1 MTNLIDQIDA
11 ASLRDDVP
19 AFRAGDTLRVHVR
32 VVEGSR
38 TRTQVFQGVVIARQG
53 GGVRETFTIRKISFG
68 VGVERTFPVHTPIIE
83 RIEVVTRG
91 DVTIIPVV
99 EERLVLTRQL
109 YLREEIHIRRV
120 ERRETAEVPVETRK
134 QVATIERLPADEDNP
149 IPPTNP
155 DQFPRKG

>member
-1 MTNLIDQIDA
+1 MPDDPRTDMLPLVEEQLSVTKQRVLTGRVRIATQTETIDH
-11 ASLRDDVP
+11 LLP
-19 AFRAGDTLRVHVR
+19 AELTREEVEVVR
-32 VVEGSR
+32 VPVDRRLDSVPDMTTEG
-38 TRTQVFQGVVIARQG
+38 
-53 GGVRETFTIRKISFG
+53 
-68 VGVERTFPVHTPIIE
+68 
-83 RIEVVTRG
+83 
-91 DVTIIPVV
+91 DLTIIPVV

-134 QVATIERLPADEDNP
+134 QVATIERLPANEDNP

>member
-1 MTNLIDQIDA
+1 MPDEP
-11 ASLRDDVP
+11 DDIIPVIQEQLGVSVE
-19 AFRAGDTLRVHVR
+19 RRLAGRVR
-32 VVEGSR
+32 VSV
-38 TRTQVFQGVVIARQG
+38 RTQTDESLVPVDLTQVDVA
-53 GGVRETFTIRKISFG
+53 
-68 VGVERTFPVHTPIIE
+68 VERVPVNRAVDTAP
-83 RIEVVTRG
+83 EVVTRG

-99 EERLVLTRQL
+99 EERLVVTRQL

>member
-1 MTNLIDQIDA
+1 MPDEP
-11 ASLRDDVP
+11 DDIIPVIQEQLGVSVE
-19 AFRAGDTLRVHVR
+19 RRLAGRVR
-32 VVEGSR
+32 VSV
-38 TRTQVFQGVVIARQG
+38 RTQTDESLVPVDLTQVDVA
-53 GGVRETFTIRKISFG
+53 
-68 VGVERTFPVHTPIIE
+68 VERVPVNRAVDTAP
-83 RIEVVTRG
+83 EVVTRG

-149 IPPTNP
+149 LPSTNP

>member
-1 MTNLIDQIDA
+1 MPDEP
-11 ASLRDDVP
+11 DDIIPVIQEQVGVSVE
-19 AFRAGDTLRVHVR
+19 RRLAGRVR
-32 VVEGSR
+32 VSV
-38 TRTQVFQGVVIARQG
+38 RTQTDESLVPVDLTQVDVA
-53 GGVRETFTIRKISFG
+53 
-68 VGVERTFPVHTPIIE
+68 VERVPVNRAIDTAP
-83 RIEVVTRG
+83 EVVTRG

-149 IPPTNP
+149 ILPTNP

>member
-1 MTNLIDQIDA
+1 MPDEP
-11 ASLRDDVP
+11 DDIIPVIQEQVGVSVE
-19 AFRAGDTLRVHVR
+19 RRLAGRVR
-32 VVEGSR
+32 VSV
-38 TRTQVFQGVVIARQG
+38 RTQTDESLVPVDLTQVDVA
-53 GGVRETFTIRKISFG
+53 
-68 VGVERTFPVHTPIIE
+68 VERVPVNRAIDTAP
-83 RIEVVTRG
+83 EVVTRG

>member
-1 MTNLIDQIDA
+1 MPDKP
-11 ASLRDDVP
+11 DDIIPVIQEQLGVSVE
-19 AFRAGDTLRVHVR
+19 RRLAGRVR
-32 VVEGSR
+32 VSV
-38 TRTQVFQGVVIARQG
+38 RTQTDESLVPVDLTQVDVA
-53 GGVRETFTIRKISFG
+53 
-68 VGVERTFPVHTPIIE
+68 VERVPVNRAVDTAP
-83 RIEVVTRG
+83 EVVTRG

-149 IPPTNP
+149 IPSTNP

>member
-1 MTNLIDQIDA
+1 MPDEP
-11 ASLRDDVP
+11 DDIIPVIQEQLGVSVE
-19 AFRAGDTLRVHVR
+19 RRLAGRVR
-32 VVEGSR
+32 VSV
-38 TRTQVFQGVVIARQG
+38 RTQTDESLVPVDLTQVDVA
-53 GGVRETFTIRKISFG
+53 
-68 VGVERTFPVHTPIIE
+68 VERVPVNRAIDTAP
-83 RIEVVTRG
+83 EVVTRG

>member
-1 MTNLIDQIDA
+1 MPDEP
-11 ASLRDDVP
+11 DDIIPVIQEQLGVSVE
-19 AFRAGDTLRVHVR
+19 RRLAGRVR
-32 VVEGSR
+32 VSV
-38 TRTQVFQGVVIARQG
+38 RTQTDESLVPVDLTQVDVA
-53 GGVRETFTIRKISFG
+53 
-68 VGVERTFPVHTPIIE
+68 VERVPVNRAVDTAP
-83 RIEVVTRG
+83 EVVTRG

-99 EERLVLTRQL
+99 EERLILTRQL

>member
-1 MTNLIDQIDA
+1 MPDEP
-11 ASLRDDVP
+11 DDIIPVIQEQLGVSVE
-19 AFRAGDTLRVHVR
+19 RRLAGRVR
-32 VVEGSR
+32 VSV
-38 TRTQVFQGVVIARQG
+38 RTQTDESLVPVDLTQVDVA
-53 GGVRETFTIRKISFG
+53 
-68 VGVERTFPVHTPIIE
+68 VERVPVNRAVDTAP
-83 RIEVVTRG
+83 EVVTRG

-134 QVATIERLPADEDNP
+134 QVATIERLPANEDNP

>member
-1 MTNLIDQIDA
+1 MPDEP
-11 ASLRDDVP
+11 DDIIPVIQEQLGVSVE
-19 AFRAGDTLRVHVR
+19 RRLAGRVR
-32 VVEGSR
+32 VSV
-38 TRTQVFQGVVIARQG
+38 RTQTDESLVPVDLTQVDVA
-53 GGVRETFTIRKISFG
+53 
-68 VGVERTFPVHTPIIE
+68 VERVPVNRAIDTAP
-83 RIEVVTRG
+83 EVVTRG

-149 IPPTNP
+149 LPSTNP

>member
-1 MTNLIDQIDA
+1 MPDKP
-11 ASLRDDVP
+11 DDIIPVIQEQVGVSVE
-19 AFRAGDTLRVHVR
+19 RRLAGRVR
-32 VVEGSR
+32 VSV
-38 TRTQVFQGVVIARQG
+38 RTQTDESLVPVDLTQVDVA
-53 GGVRETFTIRKISFG
+53 
-68 VGVERTFPVHTPIIE
+68 VERVPVNRAVDTAP
-83 RIEVVTRG
+83 EVVTRG

-99 EERLVLTRQL
+99 EERLVVTRQL

-120 ERRETAEVPVETRK
+120 ERREMAEVPVETRK

>member
-1 MTNLIDQIDA
+1 MPDEP
-11 ASLRDDVP
+11 DDIIPVIQEQVGVSVE
-19 AFRAGDTLRVHVR
+19 RRLAGRVR
-32 VVEGSR
+32 VSV
-38 TRTQVFQGVVIARQG
+38 RTQTDESLVPVDLTQVDVA
-53 GGVRETFTIRKISFG
+53 
-68 VGVERTFPVHTPIIE
+68 VERVPVNRAIDTAP
-83 RIEVVTRG
+83 EVVTRG

-149 IPPTNP
+149 IPSTNP

>member
-1 MTNLIDQIDA
+1 MPDEP
-11 ASLRDDVP
+11 DDIIPVIQEQLGVSVE
-19 AFRAGDTLRVHVR
+19 RRLAGRVR
-32 VVEGSR
+32 VSV
-38 TRTQVFQGVVIARQG
+38 RTQTDESLVPVDLTQVDVA
-53 GGVRETFTIRKISFG
+53 
-68 VGVERTFPVHTPIIE
+68 VERVPVNRAIDTAP
-83 RIEVVTRG
+83 EVVTRG

-99 EERLVLTRQL
+99 EERLILTRQL

-120 ERRETAEVPVETRK
+120 ERREMAEVPVETRK

>member
-1 MTNLIDQIDA
+1 MPDEP
-11 ASLRDDVP
+11 DDIIPVIQEQLGVSVE
-19 AFRAGDTLRVHVR
+19 RRLAGRVR
-32 VVEGSR
+32 VSV
-38 TRTQVFQGVVIARQG
+38 RTQTDESLVPVDLTQVDVA
-53 GGVRETFTIRKISFG
+53 
-68 VGVERTFPVHTPIIE
+68 VERVPVNRAIDTAP
-83 RIEVVTRG
+83 EVVTRG

-149 IPPTNP
+149 IPSTNP

>member
-1 MTNLIDQIDA
+1 MPDEP
-11 ASLRDDVP
+11 DDIIPVIQEQLGVSVE
-19 AFRAGDTLRVHVR
+19 RRLAGRVR
-32 VVEGSR
+32 VSV
-38 TRTQVFQGVVIARQG
+38 RTQTDESLVPVDLTQVDVA
-53 GGVRETFTIRKISFG
+53 
-68 VGVERTFPVHTPIIE
+68 VERVPVNRAVDTAP
-83 RIEVVTRG
+83 EVVTRG

-149 IPPTNP
+149 IPSTNP

>member
-1 MTNLIDQIDA
+1 MPDEP
-11 ASLRDDVP
+11 DDIYHVIQEQLGVSVE
-19 AFRAGDTLRVHVR
+19 RRLAGRVR
-32 VVEGSR
+32 VSV
-38 TRTQVFQGVVIARQG
+38 RTQTDESLVPVDLTQVDVA
-53 GGVRETFTIRKISFG
+53 
-68 VGVERTFPVHTPIIE
+68 VERVPVNRAVDTAP
-83 RIEVVTRG
+83 EVVTRG

-134 QVATIERLPADEDNP
+134 QVATIERLPANEDNP

>member
-1 MTNLIDQIDA
+1 MPDEP
-11 ASLRDDVP
+11 DDIIPVIQEQLGVSVE
-19 AFRAGDTLRVHVR
+19 RRLAGRVR
-32 VVEGSR
+32 VSV
-38 TRTQVFQGVVIARQG
+38 RTQTDESLVPVDLTQVDVA
-53 GGVRETFTIRKISFG
+53 
-68 VGVERTFPVHTPIIE
+68 VERVPVNRAVDTAP
-83 RIEVVTRG
+83 EVVTRG

>member
-1 MTNLIDQIDA
+1 MPDEP
-11 ASLRDDVP
+11 DDIIPVIQEQLGVSVE
-19 AFRAGDTLRVHVR
+19 RRLAGRVR
-32 VVEGSR
+32 VSV
-38 TRTQVFQGVVIARQG
+38 RTQTDESLVPVDLTQVDVA
-53 GGVRETFTIRKISFG
+53 
-68 VGVERTFPVHTPIIE
+68 VERVPVNRAVDTAP
-83 RIEVVTRG
+83 EVVTRG

-120 ERRETAEVPVETRK
+120 ERREMAEVPVETRK

>member
-1 MTNLIDQIDA
+1 MPDEP
-11 ASLRDDVP
+11 DDIIPVIQEQLGVSVE
-19 AFRAGDTLRVHVR
+19 RRLAGRVR
-32 VVEGSR
+32 VSV
-38 TRTQVFQGVVIARQG
+38 RTQTDESLVPVDLTQVDVA
-53 GGVRETFTIRKISFG
+53 
-68 VGVERTFPVHTPIIE
+68 VERVPVNRAVDTAP
-83 RIEVVTRG
+83 EVVTRG

-99 EERLVLTRQL
+99 EERLILTRQL

-120 ERRETAEVPVETRK
+120 ERREMAEVPVETRK

>member
-1 MTNLIDQIDA
+1 MPDEP
-11 ASLRDDVP
+11 DDIIPVIQEQLGVSVE
-19 AFRAGDTLRVHVR
+19 RRLAGRVR
-32 VVEGSR
+32 VSV
-38 TRTQVFQGVVIARQG
+38 RTQTDESLVPVDLTQVDVA
-53 GGVRETFTIRKISFG
+53 
-68 VGVERTFPVHTPIIE
+68 VERVPVNRAVDTAP
-83 RIEVVTRG
+83 EVVTCG

>member
-1 MTNLIDQIDA
+1 MPDEP
-11 ASLRDDVP
+11 DDIIPVIQEQVGVSVE
-19 AFRAGDTLRVHVR
+19 RRLAGRVR
-32 VVEGSR
+32 VSV
-38 TRTQVFQGVVIARQG
+38 RTQTDESLVPVDLTQVDVA
-53 GGVRETFTIRKISFG
+53 
-68 VGVERTFPVHTPIIE
+68 VERVPVNRAIDTAP
-83 RIEVVTRG
+83 EVVTRG

-120 ERRETAEVPVETRK
+120 ERREMAEVPVETRK

-149 IPPTNP
+149 IPSTNP

>member
-1 MTNLIDQIDA
+1 MPDEP
-11 ASLRDDVP
+11 DDIIPVIQEQLGVSVE
-19 AFRAGDTLRVHVR
+19 RRLAGRVR
-32 VVEGSR
+32 VSV
-38 TRTQVFQGVVIARQG
+38 RTQTDESLVPVDLTQVDVA
-53 GGVRETFTIRKISFG
+53 
-68 VGVERTFPVHTPIIE
+68 VERVPVNRAVDTAP
-83 RIEVVTRG
+83 EVVTRG

-149 IPPTNP
+149 ILPTNP

>member
-1 MTNLIDQIDA
+1 MPDEP
-11 ASLRDDVP
+11 DDIIPVIQEQLGVSVE
-19 AFRAGDTLRVHVR
+19 RRLAGRVRTL
-32 VVEGSR
+32 
-38 TRTQVFQGVVIARQG
+38 TRTQTDESLVPVDLTQVDVA
-53 GGVRETFTIRKISFG
+53 
-68 VGVERTFPVHTPIIE
+68 VERVPVNRAVDTAP
-83 RIEVVTRG
+83 EVVTRG

>member
-1 MTNLIDQIDA
+1 MP
-11 ASLRDDVP
+11 DDPDDSIPVIQEQVGVSVE
-19 AFRAGDTLRVHVR
+19 RRLAGRVR
-32 VVEGSR
+32 VSV
-38 TRTQVFQGVVIARQG
+38 RTQTDESLVPVDLTQVDVA
-53 GGVRETFTIRKISFG
+53 
-68 VGVERTFPVHTPIIE
+68 VERVPVNRAVDTAP
-83 RIEVVTRG
+83 EVVTRG

-149 IPPTNP
+149 LPSTNP

>member
-1 MTNLIDQIDA
+1 MPDEP
-11 ASLRDDVP
+11 DDSIPVIQEQVGVSVE
-19 AFRAGDTLRVHVR
+19 RRLAGRVR
-32 VVEGSR
+32 VSV
-38 TRTQVFQGVVIARQG
+38 RTQTDESLVPVDLTQVDVA
-53 GGVRETFTIRKISFG
+53 
-68 VGVERTFPVHTPIIE
+68 VERVPVNRAVDTAP
-83 RIEVVTRG
+83 EVVTRG

-149 IPPTNP
+149 LPSTNP

>member
-1 MTNLIDQIDA
+1 MPDEP
-11 ASLRDDVP
+11 DDIIPVIQEQLGVSVE
-19 AFRAGDTLRVHVR
+19 RRLAGRVR
-32 VVEGSR
+32 VSV
-38 TRTQVFQGVVIARQG
+38 RTQTDESLVPVDLTQVDVA
-53 GGVRETFTIRKISFG
+53 
-68 VGVERTFPVHTPIIE
+68 VERVPVNRAVDKAP
-83 RIEVVTRG
+83 EVVTRG

-149 IPPTNP
+149 IPSTNP